1 MEEETAEH
9 DGDPLNARDAAAVGD
24 GFLDQL
30 CPLLVLPCGEDA
42 SGAPVTVQAL
52 CVGDVGGR
60 LLIALP
66 AAAWHRTIA
75 RRAVPKGF
83 ISRVFG
89 AEVAVCSRKDRVS
102 EIPGQTIRIWL
113 GFCESSAEDTL
124 EVSDEDVTVP
134 FGLLPTGEPLVPLV
148 DSLAEIWQVQVAQ
161 AQATPLQ
168 TASEGPAPAGFDQR
182 LASLEATVATLA
194 ASLSG
199 YPAKAEPSSSA
210 HPQLR
215 LRRVPK
221 AAAPK
226 PGTVADANTG
236 VYPGLDKGVVAAAL
250 AAGVDSQALQEMSRL
265 VGAPGP
271 MGRLKPEP
279 RPALAD
285 AGRDPLEESEDE
297 AQAANEPQGH
307 LAGAGS
313 GQALTSNGSAE
324 ALASALVKCL
334 DTFQSPSS
342 QKKGALERALDAT
355 GGGSLDTSLGGG
367 RRNSSARRLLREA
380 LTSSPHEI
388 SAIIENLMAE
398 DLSAS
403 TPGIAIP
410 PLTSSRAWLEH
421 RSKVQAFPTMV
432 HLAWAI
438 AGALD
443 CLRNGQTAQAR
454 ARLNIAL
461 LQADQTSVDKGNWL
475 LSQELSLEP
484 SPPMASFRRHDTGQS
499 SAEGVYSKLL
509 DPRWAEI
516 ALSRLRDEADFL
528 EKRHRLS
535 QRQTPGP
542 KDATEPSTEAGR
554 RAPGA
559 DAPPLALPAL
569 WNSLPRILLKSS
581 GPFSSFLRSSLRSGA
596 QFASTPHTWPCPM
609 PFPEAFAGRP
619 APGLWRKSLL
629 NLTVAQ
635 LSYLYLGCPDDC
647 PSSVRLGVPLNRK
660 QWKAVRG
667 LRHLVFG
674 SFFPLHYE
682 PSDYGRI
689 GHKVEGQDKVLQ
701 ALGRAAASVCN
712 SLGGYLP
719 RSFTS
724 VPGPFSPA
732 PPADVVGLLP
742 GKPDVAALPITAA
755 RVKLPARPEFDPV
768 PYMDSTTK
776 EFFLEPL
783 RHARI
788 PEPGVDKPPFVK
800 ILADST
806 QKLQLLQNLARSG
819 RLEPLTSVPPERL
832 DWGAGLF
839 CVAKSEVKDRL
850 ILDARPANALEDFP
864 GRWVHTLAS
873 AACLGGIVLKEGE
886 VLLMAGTDLVDCFY
900 QFCVSPQRATRNLL
914 ACALTASEAAFVFE
928 RPASDFGPPGAVVHC
943 GLTSLAMG
951 DSSACEFAQC
961 SHLGVLLQGRA
972 LQVGELMVQAQAP
985 PRGLLS
991 VGLVIDDL
999 IILQRCLA
1007 EQLPKFSAKP
1017 GSSAGSRRLRAA
1029 LEAYD
1034 RAHLRY
1040 SPEKTFED
1048 KTQAS
1053 FWGVDCCGVSG
1064 LVRPNPSRFWPLVLI
1079 TTRVIQ
1085 LGLATRSLLESLVGS
1100 WVSVF
1105 MVRRRLLSL
1114 VNLCFQVL
1122 REGSPQAI
1130 LRLSPELKAELAS
1143 FVCLG
1148 HLAVVD
1154 LRAPV
1159 LPIIIATDAS
1169 STWQAAVEAHVAPEV
1184 SEELLRHTVQRGSWT
1199 RLLSPQAAYL
1209 RQRCLLE
1216 PSDELPGEVSYFAHP
1231 LAEAAARVPAYK
1243 CLWRREYRNRVH
1255 INVAEL
1261 GAYLREEARV
1271 AGRYVASRPL
1281 FGLDSQVSLGC
1292 LCKGRSSSGVLNRM
1306 LAASLAPLLS
1316 SRVFP
1321 GHLFYPS
1328 ALNPADDPTR
1338 HLSVRPPSCPK
1349 PAWWAAL
1356 EAGDATLLEAFLAEH
1371 DSAPDS
1377 NTGCR
1382 AKTVPAEGD
1391 READFKQSDLL
1402 ELGGMR
1408 PIVTRSNRESRSCSL
1423 SRLPPRAKCTAEPPG
1438 KAPLLPFKSNP
1449 AASAVAQVLAR
1460 FPARQF
1466 VTPPGGA
1473 LDLDVPGALDLFDSD
1488 LCFARALVRHGAPWV
1503 LTFNSARSPDED
1515 LACSTRR
1522 ALLEWLLSCKAFKVF
1537 RAKPPASSFSRAVR
1551 PPVRSRAEPAGVGH
1565 LSPAMFRKVHADNL
1579 LNQWLL
1585 RCRDLAVQNAAAYS
1599 VEAPDCAYFWLM
1611 PGWQFESRPGST
1623 GTFRADL
1630 CQFGCLWR
1638 KRTRVATNCMLA
1650 SARLLCTGKVRHL
1663 RLLGWSSAHRLPW
1676 SAVAEHYPAGFSEA
1690 LALGL
1695 CSHAGWTCARPLDP
1709 SACAKLGPCCRVGEA
1724 KHPGPRWRRGRQPRS
1739 SGDLEAQPLQSASSL
1754 FLGTSAWT
1762 SFLVWVSP
1770 FLSVDPLGLFASCPV
1785 LAAMALRAF
1794 GNHLYCSGGTKHTFR
1809 YTLVGA
1815 QRELPLLKGSLAPAW
1830 ELLSRWEAVEPVV
1843 HRTPLPEPLLKAMV
1857 VLCWLKGFR
1866 RWAACSLLAF
1876 YGMARIGEVL
1886 KCRREHLMLPED
1898 LFYNVGA
1905 VFLRLE
1911 TSKTSLR
1918 GRPKVQHIRV
1928 DDEDAIALIVHA
1940 FGSLGRSE
1948 PLFPLSPS
1956 AYRSRWDKCL
1966 KTLGLE
1972 GLVDVTPGGLRGG
1985 GAVAAYHRGAAIADI
2000 QWKLRLKH
2008 MGTLEHYLQEVAAL
2022 AALDNATDDAKEEK
2036 AQDRNRKVKERPTVR
2051 ASTRRDNGKLVLNT
2065 GPNKHSEVLVK
2076 NTYDLSEKMDANPA
2090 SVWLLQTERMTR
2102 SSTKRFGWSPTKL
2115 AKALDFPTE
2124 LVAIAGN
2131 LRQAGYQVLCQDGW
2145 CYSWSQIQIDFS
2157 PWPSSSCSCHSCG
2170 SQAGLEQ
2177 AWPHGRGGRQ
2187 HRCHS
2192 NVCELVC
2199 ELVYSSRMAKAQHRQ
2214 RPGHLC
2220 ATMGIIF
2227 GDGVM
2232 PFDLHDTLGWEVW
2245 ERKQDAIRGLVRVQ
2259 CLSVAKALFQ
2269 QGGQDVGGVTFFPEA
2284 VVADGRVG
2292 QSPSIGYGMTRKR
2305 GTLTQPGPG

>member
-1 MEEETAEH
+1 MSDALPPEKALPELSPSVRPRSFRRKVRLREDSTPERRPGNQLPVTPATNSPAAVERAPLTAWNPVVPEVSAAERAAACREIGLFLRRAVSGQHRGASGRDRLSQQSRLWLVVRDFDGEGLRLRGIACAKGRDCGCVLPATSSCQLLGEMEEETADQ

-42 SGAPVTVQAL
+42 NGAPVTVQAL

-60 LLIALP
+60 LLVALP

-89 AEVAVCSRKDRVS
+89 AEVAVCSRKDRAS

-134 FGLLPTGEPLVPLV
+134 FGLLPSDKPLLPLV

-161 AQATPLQ
+161 A
-168 TASEGPAPAGFDQR
+168 
-182 LASLEATVATLA
+182 TVATLA

-199 YPAKAEPSSSA
+199 PDPAKAVPSSHA
-210 HPQLR
+210 QPQLG
-215 LRRVPK
+215 LRRAPK

-226 PGTVADANTG
+226 PEAVVDANAG

-250 AAGVDSQALQEMSRL
+250 AAGVHSQALQEMSRL
-265 VGAPGP
+265 VSAPGP

-279 RPALAD
+279 KPALVD
-285 AGRDPLEESEDE
+285 ARRDPLEESEDE
-297 AQAANEPQGH
+297 AQAANEPQGAEH
-307 LAGAGS
+307 PAGAGS
-313 GQALTSNGSAE
+313 GQALTSSSFAE

-334 DTFQSPSS
+334 DTFQSPGS

-367 RRNSSARRLLREA
+367 RRNSAARRLLREA

-421 RSKVQAFPTMV
+421 RSKVQAFPTVV

-443 CLRNGQTAQAR
+443 CLRNGQTSQAR
-454 ARLNIAL
+454 ARLNVAL

-484 SPPMASFRRHDTGQS
+484 APPMASFRRHEAGQS
-499 SAEGVYSKLL
+499 SIEGVYSKLL

-516 ALSRLRDEADFL
+516 ALSRLRDEGCDRALDRCPAAPA
-528 EKRHRLS
+528 KASSKASAKSRCMK
-535 QRQTPGP
+535 P
-542 KDATEPSTEAGR
+542 EAGR

-569 WNSLPRILLKSS
+569 WNSLPRKLLKSS

-596 QFASTPHTWPCPM
+596 QFASTPYTWPCPM

-619 APGLWRKSLL
+619 APGLWKKSLL

-635 LSYLYLGCPDDC
+635 LSYLYLGCPVDC
-647 PSSVRLGVPLNRK
+647 PSSVLLGVPLNRR

-674 SFFPLHYE
+674 SFFPLRYE

-701 ALGRAAASVCN
+701 ALGRAAASVCH

-719 RSFTS
+719 RSVVS
-724 VPGPFSPA
+724 APGPFSPT

-755 RVKLPARPEFDPV
+755 RVKLP
-768 PYMDSTTK
+768 

-788 PEPGVDKPPFVK
+788 PQPGVDKPPFVK

-839 CVAKSEVKDRL
+839 CVAKSETKDRL

-873 AACLGGIVLKEGE
+873 AACLGGIILKEGE

-900 QFCVSPQRATRNLL
+900 QFRVPPQRATRNLL
-914 ACALTASEAAFVFE
+914 ACALTTSEAAFVFE
-928 RPASDFGPPGAVVHC
+928 RPASDFGAPGAVVHC
-943 GLTSLAMG
+943 GLSSLAMG

-1017 GSSAGSRRLRAA
+1017 GTSAGSRRLRAA

-1034 RAHLRY
+1034 LAHLRY

-1064 LVRPNPSRFWPLVLI
+1064 LVRPNYPSRFWPLVLI

-1169 STWQAAVEAHVAPEV
+1169 STWQAAVEARVAPEV
-1184 SEELLRHTVQRGSWT
+1184 TEELWRHTVQRGSWT

-1209 RQRCLLE
+1209 KQRCLLE
-1216 PSDELPGEVSYFAHP
+1216 SADELPGEVSYSAHP
-1231 LAEAAARVPAYK
+1231 LAEAAARVPAYR

-1281 FGLDSQVSLGC
+1281 FALDSQVSLGC

-1321 GHLFYPS
+1321 GHLFFPS
-1328 ALNPADDPTR
+1328 SLNPADDPTR

-1349 PAWWAAL
+1349 PAWWVAL

-1371 DSAPDS
+1371 DGAPDS

-1382 AKTVPAEGD
+1382 GKIVPPESD

-1402 ELGGMR
+1402 ELGGSR
-1408 PIVTRSNRESRSCSL
+1408 PIVT
-1423 SRLPPRAKCTAEPPG
+1423 PTA
-1438 KAPLLPFKSNP
+1438 N
-1449 AASAVAQVLAR
+1449 
-1460 FPARQF
+1460 
-1466 VTPPGGA
+1466 
-1473 LDLDVPGALDLFDSD
+1473 
-1488 LCFARALVRHGAPWV
+1488 
-1503 LTFNSARSPDED
+1503 
-1515 LACSTRR
+1515 
-1522 ALLEWLLSCKAFKVF
+1522 
-1537 RAKPPASSFSRAVR
+1537 
-1551 PPVRSRAEPAGVGH
+1551 AG
-1565 LSPAMFRKVHADNL
+1565 
-1579 LNQWLL
+1579 
-1585 RCRDLAVQNAAAYS
+1585 
-1599 VEAPDCAYFWLM
+1599 
-1611 PGWQFESRPGST
+1611 
-1623 GTFRADL
+1623 
-1630 CQFGCLWR
+1630 
-1638 KRTRVATNCMLA
+1638 
-1650 SARLLCTGKVRHL
+1650 
-1663 RLLGWSSAHRLPW
+1663 
-1676 SAVAEHYPAGFSEA
+1676 
-1690 LALGL
+1690 
-1695 CSHAGWTCARPLDP
+1695 
-1709 SACAKLGPCCRVGEA
+1709 
-1724 KHPGPRWRRGRQPRS
+1724 
-1739 SGDLEAQPLQSASSL
+1739 
-1754 FLGTSAWT
+1754 
-1762 SFLVWVSP
+1762 
-1770 FLSVDPLGLFASCPV
+1770 
-1785 LAAMALRAF
+1785 
-1794 GNHLYCSGGTKHTFR
+1794 
-1809 YTLVGA
+1809 
-1815 QRELPLLKGSLAPAW
+1815 
-1830 ELLSRWEAVEPVV
+1830 
-1843 HRTPLPEPLLKAMV
+1843 
-1857 VLCWLKGFR
+1857 
-1866 RWAACSLLAF
+1866 
-1876 YGMARIGEVL
+1876 
-1886 KCRREHLMLPED
+1886 
-1898 LFYNVGA
+1898 
-1905 VFLRLE
+1905 
-1911 TSKTSLR
+1911 
-1918 GRPKVQHIRV
+1918 
-1928 DDEDAIALIVHA
+1928 
-1940 FGSLGRSE
+1940 
-1948 PLFPLSPS
+1948 
-1956 AYRSRWDKCL
+1956 
-1966 KTLGLE
+1966 
-1972 GLVDVTPGGLRGG
+1972 
-1985 GAVAAYHRGAAIADI
+1985 
-2000 QWKLRLKH
+2000 
-2008 MGTLEHYLQEVAAL
+2008 
-2022 AALDNATDDAKEEK
+2022 
-2036 AQDRNRKVKERPTVR
+2036 
-2051 ASTRRDNGKLVLNT
+2051 
-2065 GPNKHSEVLVK
+2065 
-2076 NTYDLSEKMDANPA
+2076 
-2090 SVWLLQTERMTR
+2090 
-2102 SSTKRFGWSPTKL
+2102 
-2115 AKALDFPTE
+2115 
-2124 LVAIAGN
+2124 
-2131 LRQAGYQVLCQDGW
+2131 
-2145 CYSWSQIQIDFS
+2145 
-2157 PWPSSSCSCHSCG
+2157 
-2170 SQAGLEQ
+2170 
-2177 AWPHGRGGRQ
+2177 
-2187 HRCHS
+2187 
-2192 NVCELVC
+2192 
-2199 ELVYSSRMAKAQHRQ
+2199 
-2214 RPGHLC
+2214 
-2220 ATMGIIF
+2220 
-2227 GDGVM
+2227 
-2232 PFDLHDTLGWEVW
+2232 
-2245 ERKQDAIRGLVRVQ
+2245 
-2259 CLSVAKALFQ
+2259 
-2269 QGGQDVGGVTFFPEA
+2269 
-2284 VVADGRVG
+2284 
-2292 QSPSIGYGMTRKR
+2292 
-2305 GTLTQPGPG
+2305 